1 MMSNHWQHESH
12 QAKDE
17 GRLTAPGQQYS
28 RKLNQVAK
36 IAKITMGKI
45 WWITTNSTK
54 IIWWKM
60 TFCYKKF
67 GGIIDSI
74 YIWT

>member
-1 MMSNHWQHESH
+1 MKE
-12 QAKDE
+12 
-17 GRLTAPGQQYS
+17 
-28 RKLNQVAK
+28 
-36 IAKITMGKI
+36 I
-45 WWITTNSTK
+45 WWKATNAAK
-54 IIWWKM
+54 KIWWKM

>member
-1 MMSNHWQHESH
+1 MMW
-12 QAKDE
+12 
-17 GRLTAPGQQYS
+17 GG
-28 RKLNQVAK
+28 
-36 IAKITMGKI
+36 GGI

-54 IIWWKM
+54 MIWWKM

-67 GGIIDSI
+67 GGTIDSI